1 MNIEFVTVQ
10 DLIQVKN
17 EILEEIKKLQPGN
30 AGVAKKWLKTR
41 EVCKLLNCSPGTLQN
56 LRINGTIEF
65 TRLGGTLFYSAESIS
80 KELERNKSKAA

>member
-17 EILEEIKKLQPGN
+17 EILDEIRKLQSGN
-30 AGVAKKWLKTR
+30 KAIEKKWLRTR
-41 EVCKLLNCSPGTLQN
+41 DVIKLLNCSAGTLQN

-65 TRLGGTLFYSAESIS
+65 TRLGGTLLYSAESIT
-80 KELERNKSKAA
+80 KVLERNKINAN

>member
-1 MNIEFVTVQ
+1 MNVEFITVQ
-10 DLIQVKN
+10 DLIQFKN
-17 EILEEIKKLQPGN
+17 EILDEIKKLHPGS
-30 AGVAKKWLKTR
+30 AGIDKKWLKTR

-80 KELERNKSKAA
+80 KVLERNKSKAA

>member
-1 MNIEFVTVQ
+1 MNIEIVTKQ
-10 DLIQVKN
+10 DLDQLKQ
-17 EILEEIKKLQPGN
+17 ELLQELKKLQPANTGID
-30 AGVAKKWLKTR
+30 KKWLKTR

-80 KELERNKSKAA
+80 KVLERNKSKAA